1 MSSLPIRSMG
11 RCAGLLAGALATA
24 WPFAAWAGPV
34 DVEAL
39 GRDGKP
45 LADVVLFL
53 ESPAAR
59 SAAKP
64 LPGVEVEQ
72 ADKRFTQRVTV
83 VPVGTAVSF
92 PNRDK
97 VRHHV
102 YSFSPTKTFEL
113 KLYVGTPANPVV
125 FDKPGIATLGC
136 NIHDQMVA
144 WVVAVETPYL
154 GLTGAN
160 GRLRLPDVPPGP
172 YRLRSWHPDLPVGAP
187 ALDQALVVGAG
198 TTSATVRL
206 PL

>member
-1 MSSLPIRSMG
+1 M
-11 RCAGLLAGALATA
+11 
-24 WPFAAWAGPV
+24 AGPYPRFRVTLVACLLVGSQAGPSRAGTV
-34 DVEAL
+34 DIDAL

-45 LADVVLFL
+45 LAEAVLFL

-64 LPGVEVEQ
+64 LQGVEVEQ

-102 YSFSPTKTFEL
+102 YSFSAAKSFEL

-160 GRLRLPDVPPGP
+160 GRVRLPDVPPGH

-187 ALDQALVVGAG
+187 ALDQALVVGPAS
-198 TTSATVRL
+198 TSATVRL